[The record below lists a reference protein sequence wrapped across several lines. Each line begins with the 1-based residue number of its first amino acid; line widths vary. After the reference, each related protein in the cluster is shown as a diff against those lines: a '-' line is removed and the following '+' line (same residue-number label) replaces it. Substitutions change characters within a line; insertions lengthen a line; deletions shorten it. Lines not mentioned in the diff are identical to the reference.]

1 MLMKIR
7 KLNVYNQDPD
17 KGVSNEYETTPD
29 AFRQP
34 CLWYISAVRNSGKS
48 YLCSKFLAQA
58 KRDKTFNK
66 IYMITPSFASNR
78 AYFGKY
84 IDEEDVYEPTKDSI
98 SKVITRVEA
107 DRDAWEEYLE
117 KMKRYKE
124 FCREIKH
131 KPIQNFHDDELL
143 FHYENGHME
152 KPTYEYKEPVKSL
165 LIMDDCLGSPA
176 ILQSSGLGR
185 IASLNRHIAPLK
197 EEFNHRSACGLA
209 VIILSQSYR
218 MQNGPARLLREN
230 LSLFTLFKNKQEKQM
245 QVIKEELGSV
255 IDEALFDKAYE
266 YATRVKYGNLTIDFN
281 PKCPSKT
288 FRKNLNECIV
298 FDEFPCNCKKLYSTN
313 I

>member
-58 KRDKTFNK
+58 KRDKTFDK
-66 IYMITPSFASNR
+66 VYMITPSFASNR

-98 SKVITRVEA
+98 SKVIARVEA

-131 KPIQNFHDDELL
+131 KPIQHFHDDELL

-255 IDEALFDKAYE
+255 IDEALFYKAYE

-298 FDEFPCNCKKLYSTN
+298 FDEFPCNCKK
-313 I
+313 

>member
-1 MLMKIR
+1 MKVK
-7 KLNVYNQDPD
+7 KLNVYNEEPD
-17 KGVSNEYETTPD
+17 KGVSNEYATQAD

-58 KRDKTFNK
+58 KRDKTFDK
-66 IYMITPSFASNR
+66 VYMITPSFASNR

-84 IDEEDVYEPTKDSI
+84 VNEEEDVYEPTKDSI
-98 SKVITRVEA
+98 CKVIKRVEA
-107 DRDAWEEYLE
+107 DRDAWEEYVE
-117 KMKRYKE
+117 KLKRYKE
-124 FCREIKH
+124 FKKEIKH
-131 KPIQNFHDDELL
+131 RPLANYADDELL
-143 FHYENGHME
+143 YHYESGHME
-152 KPTYEYKEPVKSL
+152 KPTYEYKEPVKSV
-165 LIMDDCLGSPA
+165 LILDDCLGSPA

-197 EEFNHRSACGLA
+197 EEYNGRSACGLA
-209 VIILSQSYR
+209 VIVLSQSYR

-245 QVIKEELGSV
+245 EVIKEELGSV
-255 IDEALFDKAYE
+255 IDVELFIKAYDH
-266 YATRVKYGNLTIDFN
+266 ATKEKYGSLTLDFN

-298 FDEFPCNCKKLYSTN
+298 FDELPCKCKK
-313 I
+313 

>member
-1 MLMKIR
+1 MKVK
-7 KLNVYNQDPD
+7 KLNVYNEEPD
-17 KGVSNEYETTPD
+17 KGVSNEYATQPD

-58 KRDKTFNK
+58 KRDKTFDK
-66 IYMITPSFASNR
+66 VYMITPSFASNR

-84 IDEEDVYEPTKDSI
+84 VNEEEDVYEPTKDSI
-98 SKVITRVEA
+98 CKVIKRVEA
-107 DRDAWEEYLE
+107 DRDAWEEYVE
-117 KMKRYKE
+117 KLKRYKE
-124 FCREIKH
+124 FKKEIKH
-131 KPIQNFHDDELL
+131 RSLANYADDELL
-143 FHYENGHME
+143 YHYESGHME
-152 KPTYEYKEPVKSL
+152 KPTHEYKEPVKSV
-165 LIMDDCLGSPA
+165 LILDDCLGSPA

-197 EEFNHRSACGLA
+197 EEYNGRSACGLA
-209 VIILSQSYR
+209 VIVLSQSYR

-245 QVIKEELGSV
+245 EVIKEELGSV
-255 IDEALFDKAYE
+255 IDVELFIKAYDH
-266 YATRVKYGNLTIDFN
+266 ATKEKYGSLTLDFN

-298 FDEFPCNCKKLYSTN
+298 FDELPCKCKK
-313 I
+313 

>member
-1 MLMKIR
+1 MKVK
-7 KLNVYNQDPD
+7 KLNVYNEEPD
-17 KGVSNEYETTPD
+17 KGVSNEYATQPD

-58 KRDKTFNK
+58 KRDKTFDK
-66 IYMITPSFASNR
+66 VYMITPSFASNR

-84 IDEEDVYEPTKDSI
+84 VNEEEDVYEPTKDSI
-98 SKVITRVEA
+98 CKVIKRVEA
-107 DRDAWEEYLE
+107 DRDAWEEYVE
-117 KMKRYKE
+117 KLKRYKE
-124 FCREIKH
+124 FKKEIKH
-131 KPIQNFHDDELL
+131 RPLANYADDELL
-143 FHYENGHME
+143 YHYESGHME
-152 KPTYEYKEPVKSL
+152 KPTYEYKEPVKSV
-165 LIMDDCLGSPA
+165 LILDDCLGSPA

-197 EEFNHRSACGLA
+197 EEYNGRSACGLA
-209 VIILSQSYR
+209 VIVLSQSYR

-245 QVIKEELGSV
+245 EVIKEELGSV
-255 IDEALFDKAYE
+255 IDVELFIKAYDH
-266 YATRVKYGNLTIDFN
+266 ATKEKYGSLTLDFN

-298 FDEFPCNCKKLYSTN
+298 FDELPCKCKK
-313 I
+313 

>member
-1 MLMKIR
+1 MKVK
-7 KLNVYNQDPD
+7 KLNVYNEEPD
-17 KGVSNEYETTPD
+17 KGVSNEYATQAD

-58 KRDKTFNK
+58 KRDKTFDK
-66 IYMITPSFASNR
+66 VYMITPSFASNR

-84 IDEEDVYEPTKDSI
+84 VNEEEDVYEPTKDSI
-98 SKVITRVEA
+98 CKVIKRVEA
-107 DRDAWEEYLE
+107 DRDAWEEYVE
-117 KMKRYKE
+117 KLKRYQE
-124 FCREIKH
+124 FKKEIKH
-131 KPIQNFHDDELL
+131 RPLANYADDELL
-143 FHYENGHME
+143 YHYESGHME
-152 KPTYEYKEPVKSL
+152 KPTYEYKEPVKSV
-165 LIMDDCLGSPA
+165 LILDDCLGSPA

-197 EEFNHRSACGLA
+197 EEYNGRSACGLA
-209 VIILSQSYR
+209 VIVLSQSYR

-245 QVIKEELGSV
+245 EVIKEELGSV
-255 IDEALFDKAYE
+255 IDVELFMKAYDH
-266 YATRVKYGNLTIDFN
+266 ATKEKYGSLTLDFN

-298 FDEFPCNCKKLYSTN
+298 FDELPCKCKK
-313 I
+313 

>member
-1 MLMKIR
+1 MKIR

-58 KRDKTFNK
+58 KRDKTFDK
-66 IYMITPSFASNR
+66 VYMITPSFASNR

-98 SKVITRVEA
+98 SKVIARVEA

-298 FDEFPCNCKKLYSTN
+298 FDEFPCNCKK
-313 I
+313 

>member
-1 MLMKIR
+1 MKVK
-7 KLNVYNQDPD
+7 KLNVYNEEPD
-17 KGVSNEYETTPD
+17 KGVSNEYATQPD

-58 KRDKTFNK
+58 KRDKTFDK
-66 IYMITPSFASNR
+66 VYMITPSFASNR

-84 IDEEDVYEPTKDSI
+84 VNEEEDVYEPTKDSI
-98 SKVITRVEA
+98 CKVIKRVEA
-107 DRDAWEEYLE
+107 DRDAWEEYVE
-117 KMKRYKE
+117 KLKRYQE
-124 FCREIKH
+124 FKKEIKH
-131 KPIQNFHDDELL
+131 RPLANYADDELL
-143 FHYENGHME
+143 YHYESGHME
-152 KPTYEYKEPVKSL
+152 KPTHEYKEPVKSV
-165 LIMDDCLGSPA
+165 LILDDCLGSPA

-197 EEFNHRSACGLA
+197 EEYNGRSACGLA
-209 VIILSQSYR
+209 VIVLSQSYR

-245 QVIKEELGSV
+245 EVIKEELGSV
-255 IDEALFDKAYE
+255 IDVELFIKAYDH
-266 YATRVKYGNLTIDFN
+266 ATKEKYGSLTLDFN

-298 FDEFPCNCKKLYSTN
+298 FDELPCKCKK
-313 I
+313 

>member
-1 MLMKIR
+1 MKVK
-7 KLNVYNQDPD
+7 KLNVYNEEPD
-17 KGVSNEYETTPD
+17 KGVSNEYATQPD

-58 KRDKTFNK
+58 KRDKTFDK
-66 IYMITPSFASNR
+66 VYMITPSFASNR

-84 IDEEDVYEPTKDSI
+84 VNEEDVYEPTKDSI
-98 SKVITRVEA
+98 CKVIKRVEA
-107 DRDAWEEYLE
+107 DRDAWEEYVE
-117 KMKRYKE
+117 KLKRYKE
-124 FCREIKH
+124 FKKEIKH
-131 KPIQNFHDDELL
+131 RPLANYADDELL
-143 FHYENGHME
+143 YHYESGHME
-152 KPTYEYKEPVKSL
+152 KPTYEYKEPVKSV
-165 LIMDDCLGSPA
+165 LILDDCLGSPA

-197 EEFNHRSACGLA
+197 EEYNGRSACGLA
-209 VIILSQSYR
+209 VIVLSQSYR

-245 QVIKEELGSV
+245 EVIKEELGSV
-255 IDEALFDKAYE
+255 IDVELFIKAYDH
-266 YATRVKYGNLTIDFN
+266 ATKEKYGSLTLDFN

-298 FDEFPCNCKKLYSTN
+298 FDELPCKCKK
-313 I
+313 

>member
-1 MLMKIR
+1 MKVK
-7 KLNVYNQDPD
+7 KLNVYNEEPE
-17 KGVSNEYETTPD
+17 KGVSNEYATQAD

-58 KRDKTFNK
+58 KRDKTFDK
-66 IYMITPSFASNR
+66 VYMITPSFASNR

-84 IDEEDVYEPTKDSI
+84 VNEEEDVYEPTKDSI
-98 SKVITRVEA
+98 CKVIKRVEA
-107 DRDAWEEYLE
+107 DRDAWEEYVE
-117 KMKRYKE
+117 KLKRYKE
-124 FCREIKH
+124 FKKELKH
-131 KPIQNFHDDELL
+131 RSLANYADDELL
-143 FHYENGHME
+143 YHYESGHME
-152 KPTYEYKEPVKSL
+152 KPTHEYKEPVKSV
-165 LIMDDCLGSPA
+165 LILDDCLGSPA

-197 EEFNHRSACGLA
+197 EEYNGRSACGLA
-209 VIILSQSYR
+209 VIVLSQSYR

-245 QVIKEELGSV
+245 EVIKEELGSV
-255 IDEALFDKAYE
+255 IDVELFMKAYDH
-266 YATRVKYGNLTIDFN
+266 ATKEKYGSLTLDFN

-298 FDEFPCNCKKLYSTN
+298 FNELPCKCKK
-313 I
+313 

>member
-1 MLMKIR
+1 MKVK
-7 KLNVYNQDPD
+7 KLNVYNEEPD
-17 KGVSNEYETTPD
+17 KGVSNEYATQPD

-58 KRDKTFNK
+58 KRDKTFDK
-66 IYMITPSFASNR
+66 VYMITPSFASNR

-84 IDEEDVYEPTKDSI
+84 VNEEEDVYEPTKDSI
-98 SKVITRVEA
+98 CKVIKRVEA
-107 DRDAWEEYLE
+107 DRDAWEEYVE
-117 KMKRYKE
+117 KLKRYKE
-124 FCREIKH
+124 FKKEIKH
-131 KPIQNFHDDELL
+131 RPLANYADDELL
-143 FHYENGHME
+143 YHYESGHME
-152 KPTYEYKEPVKSL
+152 KPTYEYKEPVKSV
-165 LIMDDCLGSPA
+165 LILDDCLGSPA

-197 EEFNHRSACGLA
+197 EEYNGRSACGLA
-209 VIILSQSYR
+209 VIVLSQSYR

-245 QVIKEELGSV
+245 EVIKEELGSV
-255 IDEALFDKAYE
+255 IDVELFIKAYDH
-266 YATRVKYGNLTIDFN
+266 ATKEKYGSLTLEFN

-298 FDEFPCNCKKLYSTN
+298 FDELPCKCKK
-313 I
+313 

>member
-1 MLMKIR
+1 MKVK
-7 KLNVYNQDPD
+7 KLNVYNEEPD
-17 KGVSNEYETTPD
+17 KGVSNEYATQPD

-58 KRDKTFNK
+58 KRDKTFDK
-66 IYMITPSFASNR
+66 VYMITPSFASNR

-84 IDEEDVYEPTKDSI
+84 VNEEEDVYEPTKDSI
-98 SKVITRVEA
+98 CKVIKRVEA
-107 DRDAWEEYLE
+107 DRDAWEEYVE
-117 KMKRYKE
+117 KLKRYKE
-124 FCREIKH
+124 FKKEIKH
-131 KPIQNFHDDELL
+131 RSLANYADDELL
-143 FHYENGHME
+143 YHYESGHME
-152 KPTYEYKEPVKSL
+152 KPTYEYKEPVKSV
-165 LIMDDCLGSPA
+165 LILDDCLGSPA

-197 EEFNHRSACGLA
+197 EEYNGRSACGLA
-209 VIILSQSYR
+209 VIVLSQSYR

-245 QVIKEELGSV
+245 EVIKEELGSV
-255 IDEALFDKAYE
+255 IDVELFIKAYDH
-266 YATRVKYGNLTIDFN
+266 ATKEKYGSLTLDFN

-298 FDEFPCNCKKLYSTN
+298 FDELPCKCKK
-313 I
+313 

>member
-1 MLMKIR
+1 MKVK
-7 KLNVYNQDPD
+7 KLNVYNEEPD
-17 KGVSNEYETTPD
+17 KGVSNEYATQPD

-58 KRDKTFNK
+58 KRDKTFDK
-66 IYMITPSFASNR
+66 VYMITPSFASNR

-84 IDEEDVYEPTKDSI
+84 VNEEDVYEPTKDSI
-98 SKVITRVEA
+98 CKVIKRVEA
-107 DRDAWEEYLE
+107 DRDAWEEYVE
-117 KMKRYKE
+117 KLKRYQE
-124 FCREIKH
+124 FKKLIKH
-131 KPIQNFHDDELL
+131 RPLANYADDELL
-143 FHYENGHME
+143 YHYESGHME
-152 KPTYEYKEPVKSL
+152 KPTYEYKEPVKSV
-165 LIMDDCLGSPA
+165 LILDDCLGSPA

-197 EEFNHRSACGLA
+197 EEYNGRSACGLA
-209 VIILSQSYR
+209 VIVLSQSYR

-245 QVIKEELGSV
+245 EVIKEELGSV
-255 IDEALFDKAYE
+255 IDVELFIKAYDH
-266 YATRVKYGNLTIDFN
+266 ATKEKYGSLTLDFN

-298 FDEFPCNCKKLYSTN
+298 FDELPCKCKK
-313 I
+313 